1 MTELGRDERETEM
14 LLENDPENQFEEGE
28 HDELE
33 ELDRLEEDP
42 EADGV

>member
-1 MTELGRDERETEM
+1 MTKLERDERETP
-14 LLENDPENQFEEGE
+14 LKNDPENQFEEGE